1 MGTLL
6 FFPIEITA
14 EEAEFGFAMRSSS
27 EDQCVV
33 AASLQDGLLA
43 VKVRTHDGRTQYQ
56 VCDGDF
62 AQLYRAATSL
72 GELRE
77 RFGAHLR
84 RSS

>member
-27 EDQCVV
+27 TDQCAV
-33 AASLQDGLLA
+33 AAELQDGLLA
-43 VKVRTHDGRTQYQ
+43 VKVRAPDGRTQYRI
-56 VCDGDF
+56 CNRDF
-62 AQLYRAATSL
+62 DQLYRAATSL